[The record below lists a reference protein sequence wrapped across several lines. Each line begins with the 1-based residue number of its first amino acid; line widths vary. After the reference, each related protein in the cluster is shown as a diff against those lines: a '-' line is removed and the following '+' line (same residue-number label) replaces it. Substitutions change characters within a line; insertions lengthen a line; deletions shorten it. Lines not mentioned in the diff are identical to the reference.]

1 MTNKTKLSFMKN
13 IILLFCLALSLSFVG
28 CDNPEKAR
36 DAMDEGINQ
45 MYNYGNNTKAEA
57 CFTEAL
63 QYEKNN
69 YEAYYY
75 RGCTKFNRGKYKE
88 AVADFEKVLEL
99 KPNHP
104 DAYFALGRISF
115 ISSDVD
121 MACYYYKLADQYGRP
136 NMEDFL
142 KICH

>member
-1 MTNKTKLSFMKN
+1 MTKKTKLYFMRN
-13 IILLFCLALSLSFVG
+13 IILLFCVALSIAFVG
-28 CDNPEKAR
+28 CDNPERAR
-36 DAMDEGINQ
+36 DAMDEGINL
-45 MYNYGNNTKAEA
+45 MYNYGDNSRAEA

-63 QYEKNN
+63 KYEKNN

-88 AVADFEKVLEL
+88 AVADFEKAIEL
-99 KPNHP
+99 KADYHH
-104 DAYFALGRISF
+104 AYFALGRISF
-115 ISSDVD
+115 ISNDVD
-121 MACYYYKLADQYGRP
+121 MACYYYKLAERYGRE